1 LACKKRTQEN
11 DRMTKAKTVL
21 RMTAQRKLEVYQ
33 KTRDANAPIGE
44 THSVREYGLH
54 LDDLRQ
60 IEATVESAAL
70 AALKVH
76 GSHHKLPSDVTPERV
91 ARLEQEIREKT
102 QALAELSVAFITLE
116 KKDRLSSS
124 PLLVGTLIRQKRV
137 NVS

>member
-1 LACKKRTQEN
+1 
-11 DRMTKAKTVL
+11 MTKAKTAL
-21 RMTAQRKLEVYQ
+21 RMTAQRKLEVYR

-44 THSVREYGLH
+44 ILREYGMH

-60 IEATVESAAL
+60 IEARVESAAL

-76 GSHHKLPSDVTPERV
+76 GGHHKLPSDVTPERV
-91 ARLEQEIREKT
+91 AQMEQEIREKT

-124 PLLVGTLIRQKRV
+124 RLLAGKLIRQKSV
-137 NVS
+137 NLR

>member
-1 LACKKRTQEN
+1 
-11 DRMTKAKTVL
+11 MTKAKTVL

-44 THSVREYGLH
+44 ILREYGLH
-54 LDDLRQ
+54 LDELRQ

-76 GSHHKLPSDVTPERV
+76 GSHHKLPGDVTPKRV
-91 ARLEQEIREKT
+91 AQLEQEIREKT

-116 KKDRLSSS
+116 KKI
-124 PLLVGTLIRQKRV
+124 V
-137 NVS
+137 

>member
-1 LACKKRTQEN
+1 
-11 DRMTKAKTVL
+11 MTKAKTVV
-21 RMTAQRKLEVYQ
+21 RMTAQRKLEVYR

-44 THSVREYGLH
+44 ILREYGLH

-60 IEATVESAAL
+60 IEATVESAVL

-91 ARLEQEIREKT
+91 ARLEEEIREKT

-124 PLLVGTLIRQKRV
+124 PLRVGGLIRQKSV
-137 NVS
+137 NLRWS

>member
-1 LACKKRTQEN
+1 
-11 DRMTKAKTVL
+11 
-21 RMTAQRKLEVYQ
+21 MTAQRKLEVYR
-33 KTRDANAPIGE
+33 KTRDADAPIGE
-44 THSVREYGLH
+44 ILREYGLH

-76 GSHHKLPSDVTPERV
+76 GGHHKLPGDVTPERV
-91 ARLEQEIREKT
+91 AQLEQEIHEKT

-124 PLLVGTLIRQKRV
+124 PLWVGKLIRQKSV
-137 NVS
+137 NLY

>member
-1 LACKKRTQEN
+1 
-11 DRMTKAKTVL
+11 MTKAKTVL

-44 THSVREYGLH
+44 TRSVREYGLH

-124 PLLVGTLIRQKRV
+124 PLLVGKLIRQKS
-137 NVS
+137 VSLRST

>member
-1 LACKKRTQEN
+1 
-11 DRMTKAKTVL
+11 MTKAKTVL

-44 THSVREYGLH
+44 ILREYGLH
-54 LDDLRQ
+54 LDELRQ
-60 IEATVESAAL
+60 IEATVESAGL

-76 GSHHKLPSDVTPERV
+76 GSHHKLPSDVSPERV
-91 ARLEQEIREKT
+91 AQLEQEIREKT

-124 PLLVGTLIRQKRV
+124 PLRVGKLIRQKSV
-137 NVS
+137 NLR

>member
-1 LACKKRTQEN
+1 MTQ
-11 DRMTKAKTVL
+11 AKTPI
-21 RMTAQRKLEVYQ
+21 RMTAQRKLDVYL

-44 THSVREYGLH
+44 ILREYGLH

-76 GSHHKLPSDVTPERV
+76 GSHHKLPVDVTTERV
-91 ARLEQEIREKT
+91 AQLEQEIREKT
-102 QALAELSVAFITLE
+102 NALAELSMAFITLE

-124 PLLVGTLIRQKRV
+124 PLQVGRLIRQKSV
-137 NVS
+137 NLR

>member
-1 LACKKRTQEN
+1 MSQ
-11 DRMTKAKTVL
+11 AKTPM
-21 RMTAQRKLEVYQ
+21 RMTAQRKLDVYR

-44 THSVREYGLH
+44 ILREYGLH

-76 GSHHKLPSDVTPERV
+76 GSHHKLPFDVTGERV
-91 ARLEQEIREKT
+91 AELEQEIQEKT

-124 PLLVGTLIRQKRV
+124 PLRVGRLIRQKSV
-137 NVS
+137 NLRSS

>member
-1 LACKKRTQEN
+1 M
-11 DRMTKAKTVL
+11 DIDSMTKTKATV

-44 THSVREYGLH
+44 ILREYGLH

-76 GSHHKLPSDVTPERV
+76 GSHHKVPSDVTPERV
-91 ARLEQEIREKT
+91 AQLEQEVHEKT

-124 PLLVGTLIRQKRV
+124 PLRVGTLLRQKSV
-137 NVS
+137 NGR

>member
-1 LACKKRTQEN
+1 
-11 DRMTKAKTVL
+11 
-21 RMTAQRKLEVYQ
+21 MTAQRKLDVYR
-33 KTRDANAPIGE
+33 KTRDSNAPIGE
-44 THSVREYGLH
+44 THSMREYGLH

-76 GSHHKLPSDVTPERV
+76 GSHHKLPVDVTTKRV
-91 ARLEQEIREKT
+91 AQLEQEIQEKT

-124 PLLVGTLIRQKRV
+124 PLRVGRLIRQKSV
-137 NVS
+137 NLRSS

>member
-1 LACKKRTQEN
+1 
-11 DRMTKAKTVL
+11 MTKAKTVV
-21 RMTAQRKLEVYQ
+21 RMTAQRKLEVYR

-44 THSVREYGLH
+44 ILREYGLH

-76 GSHHKLPSDVTPERV
+76 SGHHKLPSDVDATPERV
-91 ARLEQEIREKT
+91 AQLEQEIREKT

-124 PLLVGTLIRQKRV
+124 PLRVGGLIRQKSV
-137 NVS
+137 NLRWS

>member
-1 LACKKRTQEN
+1 
-11 DRMTKAKTVL
+11 MTKAKTAV
-21 RMTAQRKLEVYQ
+21 RMTAKRKLEVYR

-44 THSVREYGLH
+44 ILREYGLH

-76 GSHHKLPSDVTPERV
+76 GGHHKLPSDVDVTPERV
-91 ARLEQEIREKT
+91 AQLEQEIREKT

-124 PLLVGTLIRQKRV
+124 PLRVGKLIRQKSV
-137 NVS
+137 NLRWS

>member
-1 LACKKRTQEN
+1 
-11 DRMTKAKTVL
+11 MTKAKTAL
-21 RMTAQRKLEVYQ
+21 RMTAQRKLDVYR

-44 THSVREYGLH
+44 ILREYGLH

-76 GSHHKLPSDVTPERV
+76 GSHHKLPSDVEVTPERV
-91 ARLEQEIREKT
+91 AQLEQEIYEKT

-116 KKDRLSSS
+116 KKLGRQNQLDE
-124 PLLVGTLIRQKRV
+124 PGFEIRQ
-137 NVS
+137 VSG

>member
-1 LACKKRTQEN
+1 MTQ
-11 DRMTKAKTVL
+11 AKTPM
-21 RMTAQRKLEVYQ
+21 RMTAQRKLDVYG

-44 THSVREYGLH
+44 ILREYGLH

-76 GSHHKLPSDVTPERV
+76 GSHHKLAVDATDERV
-91 ARLEQEIREKT
+91 AQLEQEIREKT

-124 PLLVGTLIRQKRV
+124 PLRVGRLIRQKSV
-137 NVS
+137 NLR

>member
-1 LACKKRTQEN
+1 
-11 DRMTKAKTVL
+11 MTKAKTAL
-21 RMTAQRKLEVYQ
+21 RMTAQRKLEVYR

-44 THSVREYGLH
+44 ILREYGLH

-76 GSHHKLPSDVTPERV
+76 GSHHKLPRAVDVTPERV

-124 PLLVGTLIRQKRV
+124 PLRVGKLIRQRS
-137 NVS
+137 VSIR

>member
-1 LACKKRTQEN
+1 
-11 DRMTKAKTVL
+11 MTKAKTVL

-44 THSVREYGLH
+44 ILREYGLH
-54 LDDLRQ
+54 LDELRQ

-76 GSHHKLPSDVTPERV
+76 SGHHKLPSDVSPERV
-91 ARLEQEIREKT
+91 AQLEQEVREKT

-124 PLLVGTLIRQKRV
+124 PLRVGKLIRQKSV
-137 NVS
+137 NLPWS